1 MPENAAPPGRCKEA
15 TVVLVYLA
23 LAFLVLV
30 IIGGIWVFER
40 KIGRRT
46 RGSLPVV
53 YNKEVAAQ
61 PKDGTPH
68 AVESTQ
74 PSAFGFTERLEVDGK
89 EVDPKSFHRAEPVN
103 FGPGADYTDMPG
115 IVTFRGNNFRDSA
128 SFDFPRLTRRRFRRE
143 YWNVPTGSLEKSD
156 ISKGKGSAAWTGS
169 GWTGQPLIMHWPE
182 ATRQIMNLYPDK
194 KDKDLTEVLYATMD
208 GKVYF
213 LDIEDGSPTRDVLN
227 LGLPFKG
234 AGAMDP
240 RGIPMMWCGAGDS
253 LPDSYGPRGYARAFI
268 FSLIDFEI
276 LYELGAKDPFAPRI
290 FHGYDSSALVDASTD
305 TMFYP
310 AENAILYTM
319 KLNTD
324 YDPEAGTLSID
335 PSDIV
340 KWTYTTDRTSEE
352 SFWWGMEDSAVI
364 WEHYMYIADNGGN
377 MMCIDLDT
385 MQLVWVQDTLDDT
398 NSSPVME
405 VEADGTRVLYIA
417 ASLHWQKDEE
427 TNTGVC
433 SIFKLNATT
442 GEKIWEK
449 PYEVHTVYGISG
461 GIQATPVLGKELISD
476 LIIYP
481 IARTPHKPD
490 GYLVALDKKTGEERW
505 IIKMHHY
512 AWSSPVAVYTED
524 GEALIVQCDCKGNIF
539 LIDGPSGEILDWINV
554 GSNIEASPAVFGNR
568 LVVGTRSRGIV
579 GVTIE

>member
-1 MPENAAPPGRCKEA
+1 MWPLYLLLAI
-15 TVVLVYLA
+15 LVTLA
-23 LAFLVLV
+23 
-30 IIGGIWVFER
+30 IGFIYVYDR

-46 RGSLPVV
+46 RGSLPVI
-53 YNKEVAAQ
+53 YNEDSSGA
-61 PKDGTPH
+61 PKDGKPH
-68 AVESTQ
+68 CISSTS
-74 PSAFGFTERLEVDGK
+74 PEHFGFEERLMVNGTEVEPG
-89 EVDPKSFHRAEPVN
+89 SFRRREPVD
-103 FGPGADYTDMPG
+103 FGPGNTYTRCEG
-115 IVTFRGNNFRDSA
+115 IVTFRGNNFRSSA
-128 SFDFPRLTRRRFRRE
+128 SWGNPRLPQKKFSRDFWR
-143 YWNVPTGSLEKSD
+143 VPTGSLEKSE
-156 ISKGKGSAAWTGS
+156 ISQGKGSAAWTGS

-182 ATRQIMNLYPDK
+182 KTRRIMNLYPEK
-194 KDKDLTEVLYATMD
+194 KNQDLTEVLYATMD
-208 GKVYF
+208 GNVYF
-213 LDIEDGSPTRDVLN
+213 LDIEDGSPTRDVLH

-240 RGIPMMWCGAGDS
+240 RGIPLMWCGAGDS
-253 LPDSYGPRGYARAFI
+253 LPESYGPKGYARAFI
-268 FSLIDFEI
+268 FSLIDCSV

-290 FHGYDSSALVDASTD
+290 FHGYDSSALVDARTD

-310 AENAILYTM
+310 AENAILYSM
-319 KLNTD
+319 KLNTA

-340 KWTYTTDRTSEE
+340 KWTYTTKRTSEDA
-352 SFWWGMEDSAVI
+352 FWWGMEDSAVI

-385 MQLVWVQDTLDDT
+385 MELVWVQDTLDDT

-405 VEADGTRVLYIA
+405 VEPDGTRVLYIA
-417 ASLHWQKDEE
+417 ASLHWQKNAQ
-427 TNTGVC
+427 TNTGTC
-433 SIFKLNATT
+433 SIYKLNALT
-442 GEKIWEK
+442 GEYIWEK

-461 GIQATPVLGKELISD
+461 GIQASPVLGKGIIDD

-505 IIKMHHY
+505 IVKMRHY
-512 AWSSPVAVYTED
+512 AWSSPVAVYTEE

-539 LIDGPSGEILDWINV
+539 LIDGPSGTILDWINV
-554 GSNIEASPAVFGNR
+554 GSNIEASPAAFMDR

-579 GVTIE
+579 GVRIE